1 MVSACIARMDLVTA
15 MDGKVPDSA
24 SAVDVLRRD
33 HDRVRELFREYRR
46 RMDEAPETCRAL
58 AGEICMQW
66 ELHARLEHEFL
77 YPALREE
84 AAAAVQDAARAHE
97 DMQECI
103 AIVRRWP
110 PDSERDS
117 TMLRMMQ
124 LADYHMRREEEELFP
139 RAGRACAMGRDIL
152 RRREELAGSTD
163 DVEGRS

>member
-1 MVSACIARMDLVTA
+1 MDLITA
-15 MDGKVPDSA
+15 IDGKSPESTSA
-24 SAVDVLRRD
+24 ADVLRRD

-66 ELHARLEHEFL
+66 ELHARLEQEFL

-84 AAAAVQDAARAHE
+84 AAAAVQEAARAH
-97 DMQECI
+97 DDIAECI
-103 AIVRRWP
+103 AIIRRWP

-117 TMLRMMQ
+117 TMLRMME
-124 LADYHMRREEEELFP
+124 LADYHMGREEEALFP
-139 RAGRACAMGRDIL
+139 PAGQACEMGRDIL
-152 RRREELAGSTD
+152 LRREELAGSTG

>member
-1 MVSACIARMDLVTA
+1 
-15 MDGKVPDSA
+15 
-24 SAVDVLRRD
+24 
-33 HDRVRELFREYRR
+33 
-46 RMDEAPETCRAL
+46 MDEAPETCRPL

-77 YPALREE
+77 YPALREQ
-84 AAAAVQDAARAHE
+84 AGADVRDAARAHE
-97 DMQECI
+97 DIQECI

-124 LADYHMRREEEELFP
+124 LADYHMAREEETLFP
-139 RAGRACAMGRDIL
+139 LAGQAGAMGRAIL
-152 RRREELAGSTD
+152 RRREELAGSTE

>member
-1 MVSACIARMDLVTA
+1 MDLVTA
-15 MDGKVPDSA
+15 IDGKAPDSTGA
-24 SAVDVLRRD
+24 ADVLRRD
-33 HDRVRELFREYRR
+33 HDRVRELFREYRK

-66 ELHARLEHEFL
+66 ELHTRLEHEL
-77 YPALREE
+77 VYPALRGK
-84 AAAAVQDAARAHE
+84 AGADVQESARAHE
-97 DMQECI
+97 DIQECI
-103 AIVRRWP
+103 EIVRRWP

-124 LADYHMRREEEELFP
+124 LAGHHMAREEEALFP
-139 RAGRACAMGRDIL
+139 LVERAGAMGKDLL

>member
-15 MDGKVPDSA
+15 IDGKLPDSA
-24 SAVDVLRRD
+24 SATDVLRRD

-46 RMDEAPETCRAL
+46 RMDEAPETCRSL

-66 ELHARLEHEFL
+66 ELHTRLEQEFL
-77 YPALREE
+77 YPTLRGE
-84 AAAAVQDAARAHE
+84 AAAAVQDADRAHE
-97 DMQECI
+97 DILECI
-103 AIVRRWP
+103 AIVKRWP

-124 LADYHMRREEEELFP
+124 LADYHMGREEEELFP
-139 RAGRACAMGRDIL
+139 RAEGACAMGRDIL
-152 RRREELAGSTD
+152 LRREELAGSTE

>member
-1 MVSACIARMDLVTA
+1 MDLISAIDGAAPESARTA
-15 MDGKVPDSA
+15 
-24 SAVDVLRRD
+24 DVLRRD

-66 ELHARLEHEFL
+66 ELHTRLEHEFL
-77 YPALREE
+77 YPALRDQ
-84 AAAAVQDAARAHE
+84 AGAAVQEAARAHE
-97 DMQECI
+97 DIQECI
-103 AIVRRWP
+103 ATIRRWP

-117 TMLRMMQ
+117 TMLRMME
-124 LADYHMRREEEELFP
+124 LADHHMAREEDGLFP
-139 RAGRACAMGRDIL
+139 LAERAGAAMGRALL